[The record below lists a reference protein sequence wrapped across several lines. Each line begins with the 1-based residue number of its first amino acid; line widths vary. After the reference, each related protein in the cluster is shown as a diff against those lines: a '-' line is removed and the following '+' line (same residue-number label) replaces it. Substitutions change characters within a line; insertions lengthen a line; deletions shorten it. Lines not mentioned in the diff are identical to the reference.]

1 MPRCWRFSGGVF
13 VAKAFLVLPSATAD
27 EHSANPL
34 VLELSLNR
42 EVEPVLAAYIDEGL
56 ADAASRH
63 AALVLITMDT
73 PGGLGE
79 SMKDMIQHILASP
92 VPVAVYVSPTG
103 ARGASAGFFIL
114 LSADIAAMAPA
125 THTGAASPVV
135 AIGGFQLQIDET
147 MRRKMFNDTTAFLRS
162 YTEKRG
168 RNPTLAETA
177 VTDAKAF
184 TEKEA
189 LDGKLIDLIAS
200 SPEDLLR
207 QLDGRTIT
215 RFDGTKMVLSLK
227 NPVTAPFELSARQSF
242 LARIVEPD
250 VFFVLL
256 MVGVLGLY
264 TEFTHP
270 GMIAP
275 GVIGGICAV
284 LALYA
289 MHILPVNFA
298 GVLLILL
305 ALALFILEAKFT
317 SHGVL
322 AIGGIVSMVLGAM
335 FLIRSPLTS
344 GGVSLGC
351 RTGCDTPVRAHHYI
365 SDAACTA
372 LAFMEIDDGKGR
384 ADWRRGNC
392 HLRAG
397 RWRGRNDSRSWRALA
412 GRFPASGAGRE
423 AGASSQRRGSEAV
436 RRAGGSGSHGKQV
449 ECVYVREGRHGD
461 KSSWGSVIYRNYSD
475 LDLEFALHHQ
485 GMGTR
490 CSSAVGTIIAR
501 S

>member
-1 MPRCWRFSGGVF
+1 MSAHRLVQRFCDFRDFRASVLTILCGVC
-13 VAKAFLVLPSATAD
+13 VATAFLVLPSATAN
-27 EHSANPL
+27 EHSTSPV
-34 VLELSLNR
+34 VLQLSLDR
-42 EVEPVLAAYIDEGL
+42 EVEPVLATYIDEGI
-56 ADAASRH
+56 ADAANRH

-79 SMKDMIQHILASP
+79 SMKDIIQHILASP

-168 RNPTLAETA
+168 RNPVLAETA

-200 SPEDLLR
+200 SPEDLLH
-207 QLDGRTIT
+207 QMDGRTIT
-215 RFDGTKMVLSLK
+215 RFDGTKTVLALK
-227 NPVTAPFELSARQSF
+227 NSSTIPFELSARQSF

-322 AIGGIVSMVLGAM
+322 AIGGIISMMLGAM

-344 GGVSLGC
+344 GGVSLG
-351 RTGCDTPVRAHHYI
+351 V
-365 SDAACTA
+365 A
-372 LAFMEIDDGKGR
+372 LAATLPFALITVFLMR
-384 ADWRRGNC
+384 LV
-392 HLRAG
+392 LR
-397 RWRGRNDSRSWRALA
+397 SRSWKSTT
-412 GRFPASGAGRE
+412 GREELIGEEGVAISGLGAGT
-423 AGASSQRRGSEAV
+423 AGMIRVHGELWQAVSPRAVPEGKPVRVRSVEGLKLHVEPEEAV
-436 RRAGGSGSHGKQV
+436 VTENK
-449 ECVYVREGRHGD
+449 
-461 KSSWGSVIYRNYSD
+461 
-475 LDLEFALHHQ
+475 
-485 GMGTR
+485 
-490 CSSAVGTIIAR
+490 
-501 S
+501 

>member
-1 MPRCWRFSGGVF
+1 MSAYRLVQRICGSGIFGASALTFLCGVCL
-13 VAKAFLVLPSATAD
+13 ASAFLLLPSATAD
-27 EHSANPL
+27 EHSANPV
-34 VLELSLNR
+34 VLQLNLNR
-42 EVEPVLAAYIDEGL
+42 EVEPVLATYIDEGI
-56 ADAASRH
+56 ADAANRH

-79 SMKDMIQHILASP
+79 SMKDIIQHILTST

-125 THTGAASPVV
+125 THTGAASPVI

-147 MRRKMFNDTTAFLRS
+147 MRRKILNDAMAFLRS
-162 YTEKRG
+162 YSEKRG

-189 LDGKLIDLIAS
+189 LDGKLIDLIAA
-200 SPEDLLR
+200 SPEDLLH
-207 QLDGRTIT
+207 QLDGRTIA
-215 RFDGTKMVLSLK
+215 RFDGTKTVLALK
-227 NPVTAPFELSARQSF
+227 SASITPFALSARQSF

-270 GMIAP
+270 GMVAP

-322 AIGGIVSMVLGAM
+322 AIGGIVSMMLGAM

-344 GGVSLGC
+344 GGVSLGVALAATLPFALITVFLM
-351 RTGCDTPVRAHHYI
+351 RLVLRSRLWKPTTGREELIGEEGIAISGLGADTEGMIRVHGELWQAVSPRAVPEGKPVRVRSVEGLKLHVEPEE
-365 SDAACTA
+365 AAVA
-372 LAFMEIDDGKGR
+372 EK
-384 ADWRRGNC
+384 
-392 HLRAG
+392 
-397 RWRGRNDSRSWRALA
+397 
-412 GRFPASGAGRE
+412 
-423 AGASSQRRGSEAV
+423 
-436 RRAGGSGSHGKQV
+436 K
-449 ECVYVREGRHGD
+449 
-461 KSSWGSVIYRNYSD
+461 
-475 LDLEFALHHQ
+475 
-485 GMGTR
+485 
-490 CSSAVGTIIAR
+490 
-501 S
+501 